1 MYEGYKLFLKW
12 DMKDEVVFSEN
23 RLNHN
28 INWYNIDQ
36 SFGLDGLVTPKG
48 FGKYDI
54 NGNKLLHMKVTNLNN
69 GIEMGTI
76 QALYWQVK

>member
-1 MYEGYKLFLKW
+1 MNEGTKLFVKW
-12 DMKDEVVFSEN
+12 DMKDEVVFSES
-23 RLNHN
+23 RLNHK

-36 SFGLDGLVTPKG
+36 SFGFDGVVTPKG
-48 FGKYDI
+48 FENYDI
-54 NGNKLLHMKVTNLNN
+54 NGNKFFEMKVTDLNN

>member
-36 SFGLDGLVTPKG
+36 SFGFDGVVTPKG
-48 FGKYDI
+48 FEKYDI
-54 NGNKLLHMKVTNLNN
+54 NGNKLLDMKVTNLNN

-76 QALYWQVK
+76 QALYWQGK